1 MDMHTIISFVLS
13 LGSLIGWPAIIRIVM
28 MVIETGRWAWRQ
40 WRQWRQHHHAP
51 LVIVIRGN
59 LLIVVPPSGQ
69 STPIV
74 LVRRRQ
80 SHRVVRVRR
89 RVEYL
94 SSMRLYP

>member
-40 WRQWRQHHHAP
+40 WRQHHHAP

-80 SHRVVRVRR
+80 SRRVVRVRR
-89 RVEYL
+89 RVAYL
-94 SSMRLYP
+94 SSIRLYP